1 MAPILNI
8 YRHSFT
14 FVVRTRPTV
23 GVQVKFFTLERYGN
37 Q

>member
-1 MAPILNI
+1 MAPIFNI
-8 YRHSFT
+8 YRHRFM

-23 GVQVKFFTLERYGN
+23 GVQVKCFTLERYGN